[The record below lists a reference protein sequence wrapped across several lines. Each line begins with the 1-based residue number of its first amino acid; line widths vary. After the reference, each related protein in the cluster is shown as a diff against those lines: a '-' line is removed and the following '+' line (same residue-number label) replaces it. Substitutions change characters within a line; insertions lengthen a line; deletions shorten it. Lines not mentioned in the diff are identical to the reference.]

1 MEKCRHGEM
10 DRNGE
15 IERER
20 VFRRNYNGKPRSLSR
35 GARHSREGSNQ
46 LHKINVQQLAAR
58 LLHEVLLLPIALRQG
73 GVSMATPH
81 CKNETKAVP
90 CCFKFYRTSLA
101 THDLWK
107 GSGSH
112 FDKIMSP
119 Q

>member
-1 MEKCRHGEM
+1 MEKCRHGDM

-20 VFRRNYNGKPRSLSR
+20 FFRRNYNGKPRSRSR

-58 LLHEVLLLPIALRQG
+58 LLHEVLPLPIALRQG
-73 GVSMATPH
+73 
-81 CKNETKAVP
+81 ETKAAP